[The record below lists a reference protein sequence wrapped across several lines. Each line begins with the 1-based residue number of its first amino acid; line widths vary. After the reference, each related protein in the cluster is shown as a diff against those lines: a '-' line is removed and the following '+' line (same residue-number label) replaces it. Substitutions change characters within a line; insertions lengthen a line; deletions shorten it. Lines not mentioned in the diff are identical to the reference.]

1 MNNNKN
7 DANCQS
13 TVYFVVY
20 VIWCQKTNKYYV
32 GVTSQKPVYTR
43 IRQHKKRGDQF
54 IDREIQKIGWD
65 DNWDWWIVE
74 ENVPYNLITERE
86 QFWVNEFNS
95 KFPNGYNLTIGGIS
109 NTTVTEKTR
118 EKMRKSHLG
127 KKCAPFTEEHRANLS
142 KSLSGEKHPNFGK
155 PAWNRGIPCT
165 EDAKKQI
172 SKTLTGRKRPD
183 QSERMKGENNP
194 NFGKPMSESTK
205 GKLRAKALERDVS
218 GERNP
223 MFGKTHTDEVK
234 AAQSERMKG
243 ENNPNFGKS
252 PANKGKKASPQTK
265 AKISAAVSGE
275 KNGFYGKHHSEATK
289 QILREKALARAA
301 AKKAAKEAAKD
312 RD

>member
-65 DNWDWWIVE
+65 GNFDYWIVE
-74 ENVPYNLITERE
+74 ENIPSNQISERE
-86 QFWVNEFNS
+86 QYWVAFFNS
-95 KFPNGYNLTIGGIS
+95 IYPNGYNQTIGGIKHFKHS
-109 NTTVTEKTR
+109 KATCK
-118 EKMRKSHLG
+118 KISKSLTG
-127 KKCAPFTEEHRANLS
+127 KKRAPFTAEHRANLS
-142 KSLSGEKHPNFGK
+142 KSLRGEKHPNFGK

-223 MFGKTHTDEVK
+223 MYGKTHTDEVK

-301 AKKAAKEAAKD
+301 AKRAAKAAEE
-312 RD
+312 